1 MEFWGHRREAKAGNA
16 LEAYP
21 GRVIAPR
28 DSQIQETLFDGAIT
42 DAIDPFA
49 SLSIS
54 KSRHANTLLHHCMQ
68 FCCAFDQVTTQM
80 DSHER
85 HFLYTDT
92 LDSHLHSAIAPA
104 GTPANYRSNKDDSVF
119 IHSNMAVNPKTK
131 WLGYA
136 ITDPALLHATLI
148 HSALHISLLTNTAPP
163 SDVFLHNG
171 MAIRSINQR
180 LGNTIISD
188 TMIAAISCL
197 AHMEVS

>member
-1 MEFWGHRREAKAGNA
+1 M
-16 LEAYP
+16 
-21 GRVIAPR
+21 R
-28 DSQIQETLFDGAIT
+28 DIFS
-42 DAIDPFA
+42 
-49 SLSIS
+49 
-54 KSRHANTLLHHCMQ
+54 N
-68 FCCAFDQVTTQM
+68 
-80 DSHER
+80 
-85 HFLYTDT
+85 TDT
-92 LDSHLHSAIAPA
+92 LHSHLHSAIASA

-119 IHSNMAVNPKTK
+119 IHSNMAVNPKKK

-148 HSALHISLLTNTAPP
+148 HSALHISLLTNTAPS

-171 MAIRSINQR
+171 MAIRSINER